1 VCWKA
6 RWAMG
11 RSDWHGLWAG
21 FKLDA
26 NCSHKMAKK
35 RNFNTLII
43 LYMYIP
49 QIPIKIFPKKAGYAR
64 EYPGTTVGPSMLVGT
79 NHACFLLPKVDLLD
93 YILQRRNM
101 CSKRMTTYSRRQ

>member
-1 VCWKA
+1 
-6 RWAMG
+6 MG

-64 EYPGTTVGPSMLVGT
+64 EYPGTTVGPSMAGNGPPWNGAAAAVYSVLVGVGSGT
-79 NHACFLLPKVDLLD
+79 GCPL
-93 YILQRRNM
+93 
-101 CSKRMTTYSRRQ
+101 

>member
-1 VCWKA
+1 MCWKA

-64 EYPGTTVGPSMLVGT
+64 EYPGTTVGPSMVVGAPSPMSST
-79 NHACFLLPKVDLLD
+79 FELE
-93 YILQRRNM
+93 
-101 CSKRMTTYSRRQ
+101 